1 MKMWFNEH
9 DIGNTLGG
17 FELTQIQLNE
27 FRSTTPKV

>member
-1 MKMWFNEH
+1 MIH